1 MNKSQGSHLMVDQN
15 KCAVFG
21 RVLTFHLVLLAA
33 LVRHRLPL
41 SLCVMGAQNREF
53 SSVLRIATSPAGSFE
68 ASGVSGTANRTFA
81 DICLALLQFF
91 HDLCPNFA
99 GAARR

>member
-1 MNKSQGSHLMVDQN
+1 LMIDQD

-41 SLCVMGAQNREF
+41 SLCVMVTKIRNSRQFFDRGLDACRQ
-53 SSVLRIATSPAGSFE
+53 LRSLKTA
-68 ASGVSGTANRTFA
+68 SGTATGPRPPPLEQLFDFA
-81 DICLALLQFF
+81 A
-91 HDLCPNFA
+91 
-99 GAARR
+99 